1 MHLQLKGSPDDTA
14 SNVRRIVTAL
24 AKKGINIEAIA
35 PDFDPPHVR
44 LLVEHNDPY
53 DPNNEDDAFNRAIAA
68 MEEDGLEPEIK
79 SGLMLNVPNKP
90 AALMT
95 VLQGLTRE
103 GYTVES
109 ILVYVAECTPESVAI
124 SFGVSRTTIDG
135 WDSESEALG
144 SRIQEKL
151 DALS

>member
-14 SNVRRIVTAL
+14 SNVRRIVNAL

-68 MEEDGLEPEIK
+68 MEEDGLAPEVK

-124 SFGVSRTTIDG
+124 SFGVARTTIEG
-135 WDSESEALG
+135 WDTESDELA